1 MKFDLLTFVRKNSF
15 YVYSSLFFILW
26 LAFLDDANLV
36 SQFQYWQKLKQNES
50 EITHYDQELIKV
62 KAKEKGILNNLDA
75 LEKFGREKYLMKKE
89 GETVFVLVDED
100 GELMEEVE

>member
-1 MKFDLLTFVRKNSF
+1 MKFDLLIFVRKNTF
-15 YVYSSLFFILW
+15 YVYAVLFFVLW
-26 LAFLDDANLV
+26 LVFLDDANLV

-50 EITHYDQELIKV
+50 QIIHYDKELIKV
-62 KAKEKGILNNLDA
+62 KAKEEGILNNLDA

-100 GELMEEVE
+100 GALMELVE

>member
-1 MKFDLLTFVRKNSF
+1 MNNNLPEFLKKNSF
-15 YVYSSLFFILW
+15 YVYSFGFLLVWLTFF
-26 LAFLDDANLV
+26 DGANLIT
-36 SQFQYWQKLKQNES
+36 QFKYWQKLKSYES
-50 EITHYDQELIKV
+50 QIEYYDEELVKV

-100 GELMEEVE
+100 GDLMEEVE